1 MPRTGRSLKTK
12 LAVGS
17 FITVFLLSMVVP
29 AELKLFP
36 MWERKQCGDT
46 EFACYDFETSKKILK
61 LDIDLQSKLGKL
73 DICLKDKVDL
83 ELSIKKLGDASTL
96 LQGNIERLETRLKEK
111 NKVLTD
117 NTNLMVKY
125 QARDVFGGALP
136 WVITAVVVMA
146 AAGFVGGYYIG
157 TR

>member
-1 MPRTGRSLKTK
+1 MKTK
-12 LAVGS
+12 LAVSS
-17 FITVFLLSMVVP
+17 FLFVFLFSVLAP

-36 MWERKQCGDT
+36 MWERKQCGDA
-46 EFACYDFETSKKILK
+46 EFACYDFDTAKKILK

-73 DICLKDKVDL
+73 DTCLKDKVDL
-83 ELSIKKLGDASTL
+83 QLAIKKLGEASTL

-111 NKVLTD
+111 DVVLTE

>member
-1 MPRTGRSLKTK
+1 MGT
-12 LAVGS
+12 
-17 FITVFLLSMVVP
+17 
-29 AELKLFP
+29 
-36 MWERKQCGDT
+36 QCGDA
-46 EFACYDFETSKKILK
+46 EFACYDFDTAKKILK

-73 DICLKDKVDL
+73 DTCLKDKVDL
-83 ELSIKKLGDASTL
+83 QLAIKKLGEASTL

-111 NKVLTD
+111 DVVLTE